1 MTHNVSKDVVN
12 VQQCKCVR
20 ALSMQCNMQRV
31 LCYVL
36 FFMTEE
42 QKLCYFC
49 FVQSKT
55 NDQYKVK
62 SSFRLDIPL

>member
-12 VQQCKCVR
+12 VQQRKCVR
-20 ALSMQCNMQRV
+20 ALTMQCNMQRV
-31 LCYVL
+31 PCYVL

-42 QKLCYFC
+42 QKFCYFC
-49 FVQSKT
+49 IVQSKT